1 MHAVAKLDKKKK
13 TLQQHRIKSLS
24 FARFIPNL
32 ITLAAVCIGLSAIQ
46 FSLKGR
52 WEIAVLS
59 IFFAGLLD
67 GMDGRVARILGSPSK
82 FGAELDSLA
91 DFCNFG
97 VSPAVVLYLYGLDQ
111 LGRIGWAVC
120 LFYVMCMALRLAR
133 FNTLIDAPEES
144 QPLSSRFFMGTSA
157 PVTAMLVLLP
167 MIIDFQI
174 APNHLSSVFSAVLML
189 AIGFLAVSKI
199 PTFSFKGGNVPKKY
213 VLPLFL
219 FSLSTLAGLVMFTWF
234 TLTFIG
240 FIYMALIPLSILA
253 AKKESAEK

>member
-1 MHAVAKLDKKKK
+1 MVKSDKKKK
-13 TLQQHRIKSLS
+13 TLPQKKIKSLS

-32 ITLAAVCIGLSAIQ
+32 ITLAALCIGLSAIQ

-52 WEIAVLS
+52 WEVAVLS
-59 IFFAGLLD
+59 IFVAGILD

-97 VSPAVVLYLYGLDQ
+97 VSPAVVLYLYSLNQ

-133 FNTLIDAPEES
+133 FNTLIDTPEEDK
-144 QPLSSRFFMGTSA
+144 PLSSKFFMGTSA

-167 MIIDFQI
+167 MVVDFQI
-174 APNHLSSVFSAVLML
+174 GSDHLPPFVSALLML
-189 AIGFLAVSKI
+189 AIGFLAVSKV

-213 VLPLFL
+213 ILPLFL
-219 FSLSTLAGLVMFTWF
+219 FTLSLLAGLVMFTWF
-234 TLTFIG
+234 TLTFTG
-240 FIYMALIPLSILA
+240 LLYLALIPISIRE
-253 AKKESAEK
+253 AKKESVQKDG